1 MVKKIPMSQEG
12 RANLARRRRR
22 LAWVSAVTISGALA
36 VAIGLW
42 AWLLA
47 TA

>member
-22 LAWVSAVTISGALA
+22 MARVTAVTISGALA
-36 VAIGLW
+36 VAVGLW
-42 AWLLA
+42 AWLL
-47 TA
+47 TAA